1 MAGRNDSG
9 NHRRGAS
16 RGGKPGGRSPGG
28 TSRRHARPGWY
39 ARRGLWL
46 GLGKWALVCGIWSFF
61 LGLLFVGWLAYDL
74 PDVSKL
80 DQIERRPSV
89 TLVTSDGRMLASFG
103 DLYGEPVTLSG
114 LPDYLPQAVI
124 ATEDRRFY
132 RHPGFDPIG
141 ILRAIYVNIR
151 ERRLVQGGSSI
162 TQQLAK
168 NVFLTPERSIR
179 RKGQEMLLAFWLE
192 HRFSKEEILT
202 LYLNRVYLGAG
213 TYGVDAASH
222 KYFGK
227 PASELTVYESAMIA
241 GLLKA
246 PSRYNPF
253 GNPKAA
259 NQRARLVVDNM
270 VKAGY
275 LSAAQARGV
284 IDGGDTG
291 RPAQPGPVGRYFAD
305 WVLDQV
311 TSYVGYSDR
320 DLVVVTTLDTR
331 LQRLAEAE
339 VERLLAEDGVG
350 RDAAQAALVSMEPDG
365 AVRAMVGGRNYG
377 VSQFNRAVQALRQ
390 PGSAFKAFAFLAGL
404 ESGLSPATKF
414 IDGPVAIGNWRPG
427 NYNDRY
433 YGEVTLRE
441 AFARSLNSVAVQVT
455 QRVSPKTVAD
465 VAHRLG
471 ITAELAA
478 TPSLALGASEVSL
491 LDLTAAYAVFDNEGY
506 GVWPRGIEEIRD
518 TEGQVLYRRAG
529 DGPARV
535 VAPRQVVDMIDL
547 MSAVVQWGSG
557 KSADPGRPAAGKT
570 GTSQDFR
577 DGWFVGFTA
586 EMVTGV
592 WVGNDDGRPMSQVS
606 GGTLPAKLWGAY
618 MTKALE
624 GEPPAP
630 LPLPDAPAAAIASA
644 APAAETSMAEA
655 MMGGGE
661 ASTDAESGSFEAFI
675 NRVLRQRENRR

>member
-1 MAGRNDSG
+1 V
-9 NHRRGAS
+9 
-16 RGGKPGGRSPGG
+16 PF
-28 TSRRHARPGWY
+28 W

-46 GLGKWALVCGIWSFF
+46 GLGKWTLVGAIWSLF
-61 LGLLFVGWLAYDL
+61 LGVLFVGWLAYDL

-80 DQIERRPSV
+80 DKIERRPSV
-89 TLVTSDGRMLASFG
+89 TLVTADGGMLASFG
-103 DLYGEPVTLSG
+103 DLYGEPVKLAD
-114 LPDYLPQAVI
+114 LPSYLPQAVI

-151 ERRLVQGGSSI
+151 EGRLVQGGSSI

-192 HRFSKEEILT
+192 YRFSKDEILT

-213 TYGVDAASH
+213 TYGVDAAAH

-227 PASELTVYESAMIA
+227 PASALTAYEAAMIA

-246 PSRYNPF
+246 PSHYNPF
-253 GNPKAA
+253 SDPEAA
-259 NQRARLVVDNM
+259 ATRARLVVSNM
-270 VKAGY
+270 VQAGY
-275 LSAAQARGV
+275 LTQTQARGI
-284 IDGGDTG
+284 IDSADIG
-291 RPAQPGPVGRYFAD
+291 RPVQAGPTGRYFAD

-320 DLVVVTTLDTR
+320 DLVVVTTLDTK

-339 VERLLAEDGVG
+339 VERLLAEQGATREAG
-350 RDAAQAALVSMEPDG
+350 QAALVTMEPDG

-377 VSQFNRAVQALRQ
+377 ISQFNRAAQAQRQ
-390 PGSAFKAFAFLAGL
+390 PGSAFKAFAFLAGF
-404 ESGLSPATKF
+404 ESGLTPDSHFVDAP
-414 IDGPVAIGNWRPG
+414 ISVGGWRPG

-433 YGEVTLRE
+433 YGDVTLRE

-455 QRVSPKTVAD
+455 QRVGPAKVAD

-471 ITAELAA
+471 ITSELAA
-478 TPSLALGASEVSL
+478 TPSLALGTSEVSL
-491 LDLTAAYAVFDNEGY
+491 LDLTAAYGVFANGGF

-518 TEGQVLYRRAG
+518 TRGEVLYRRSG
-529 DGPARV
+529 DGPGRV
-535 VAPRQVVDMIDL
+535 VPPGNVAQMVDV

-557 KSADPGRPAAGKT
+557 KAANPGRPAAGKT

-577 DGWFVGFTA
+577 DGWFIGFTA
-586 EMVTGV
+586 ELVTGV
-592 WVGNDDGRPMSQVS
+592 WVGNDDGRPMSDVS
-606 GGTLPAKLWGAY
+606 GGSLPAALWGGF
-618 MTKALE
+618 MSKALE
-624 GEPPAP
+624 GRPPAA
-630 LPLPDAPAAAIASA
+630 LPSPVAPAPAIAA
-644 APAAETSMAEA
+644 VEQPAPSMAEA
-655 MMGGGE
+655 MIG
-661 ASTDAESGSFEAFI
+661 TAESTESDAKPGTLESLI
-675 NRVLRQRENRR
+675 DRVLRQRDQR

>member
-1 MAGRNDSG
+1 MAGRNHSG
-9 NHRRGAS
+9 NQRRGAG
-16 RGGKPGGRSPGG
+16 RGGKTGGRG
-28 TSRRHARPGWY
+28 TGRAAAPRWF

-46 GLGKWALVCGIWSFF
+46 GLGKWTLVGTIWSFF
-61 LGLLFVGWLAYDL
+61 LCLLFVGWLAYDL
-74 PDVSKL
+74 PDVSEL
-80 DQIERRPSV
+80 DHIERRASV
-89 TLVTSDGRMLASFG
+89 TLVTADGRMLASFG
-103 DLYGEPVTLSG
+103 DLYGEPVTLSE

-151 ERRLVQGGSSI
+151 EGRLVQGGSSI

-192 HRFSKEEILT
+192 YRFTKDEILT

-213 TYGVDAASH
+213 TYGVDAAAH

-227 PASELTVYESAMIA
+227 PARDLTVYESAMIA

-259 NQRARLVVDNM
+259 GQRARLVVDNM

-275 LSAAQARGV
+275 LTAAQARGV
-284 IDGGDTG
+284 VDGADIG
-291 RPAQPGPVGRYFAD
+291 RPAQAGPTGRYFAD

-320 DLVVVTTLDTR
+320 DLVVVTTLDTK
-331 LQRLAEAE
+331 LQRLAEAQ
-339 VERLLAEDGVG
+339 VEQLLAEDGVG
-350 RDAAQAALVSMEPDG
+350 RDASQAALVSMDTDG

-377 VSQFNRAVQALRQ
+377 ISQFNRAVQALRQ
-390 PGSAFKAFAFLAGL
+390 PGSAFKAFAFLAGF
-404 ESGLSPATKF
+404 ESGLSPGSKF

-455 QRVSPKTVAD
+455 QRVGPKAVVD

-478 TPSLALGASEVSL
+478 TPSIALGASEVSL

-518 TEGQVLYRRAG
+518 TEGEVLYRRSG
-529 DGPARV
+529 SGPARV
-535 VAPRQVVDMIDL
+535 VAPRQVADMVDL
-547 MSAVVQWGSG
+547 MTAVVEWGSG
-557 KSADPGRPAAGKT
+557 KAADPGRPAAGKT

-592 WVGNDDGRPMSQVS
+592 WVGNDDGRPMSKVS

-618 MTKALE
+618 TSQALE
-624 GEPPAP
+624 GVPPAP
-630 LPLPDAPAAAIASA
+630 LPVPDAPEAAIASA
-644 APAAETSMAEA
+644 ASPAPSMAEA
-655 MMGGGE
+655 IMG
-661 ASTDAESGSFEAFI
+661 DAGDGDDATPGTFEAFI
-675 NRVLRQRENRR
+675 DRLVRQRESRR

>member
-9 NHRRGAS
+9 NHRRGPG
-16 RGGKPGGRSPGG
+16 RGGKTGGRVPARDSG
-28 TSRRHARPGWY
+28 RRARPRWY

-46 GLGKWALVCGIWSFF
+46 GLGKWALVGGIWSFF

-80 DQIERRPSV
+80 DQIERRASV
-89 TLVTSDGRMLASFG
+89 TLVTADGRMLASFG
-103 DLYGEPVTLSG
+103 DLYGEPVTLSE

-151 ERRLVQGGSSI
+151 EGRLVQGGSSI

-192 HRFSKEEILT
+192 HRFTKEEILT

-213 TYGVDAASH
+213 TYGVDAAAH

-227 PASELTVYESAMIA
+227 PARELTVYESAMIA

-259 NQRARLVVDNM
+259 SQRARLVVDNM

-275 LSAAQARGV
+275 LSAVQARGV
-284 IDGGDTG
+284 VDGADIG

-320 DLVVVTTLDTR
+320 DLVVVTTLDTK
-331 LQRLAEAE
+331 LQRLAENQ
-339 VERLLAEDGVG
+339 VEQLLAEDGVG

-404 ESGLSPATKF
+404 ESGLSPASKF
-414 IDGPVAIGNWRPG
+414 VDGPVAIGNWRPG

-455 QRVSPKTVAD
+455 QRVGPKVVAD

-518 TEGQVLYRRAG
+518 TKGEVLYRRSG

-535 VAPRQVVDMIDL
+535 VAPRQVADMVDML
-547 MSAVVQWGSG
+547 SAVVQWGSG
-557 KSADPGRPAAGKT
+557 KAADPGRPAAGKT

-592 WVGNDDGRPMSQVS
+592 WVGNDDGRPMSKVS

-618 MTKALE
+618 MTRALE
-624 GEPPAP
+624 GMPPAR
-630 LPLPDAPAAAIASA
+630 LPLPVAPAAAIAAA

-655 MMGGGE
+655 IAGNAEG
-661 ASTDAESGSFEAFI
+661 DAEMGTFEAFI
-675 NRVLRQRENRR
+675 ERVVRQRESRR